1 MKASS
6 YGIVVCK
13 EEIYGNICMNSPCSI
28 TSLAFMLEV
37 PSAMPFH
44 QGQQP
49 MSSATPFV
57 WAPSHTADL
66 QVGR

>member
-13 EEIYGNICMNSPCSI
+13 KEICMNSPCSI

-49 MSSATPFV
+49 MSSTIPFV